1 MRHDTTDLAAQAA
14 RAAPAA
20 AGAVASAITMSE
32 WVAIATLTYIVV
44 QAGYLLWKWRWE
56 YIEKTE
62 AREREK
68 RREARAEQCLPANCP
83 TKKKDTEK

>member
-1 MRHDTTDLAAQAA
+1 MRNDTTDLAAQAA

-32 WVAIATLTYIVV
+32 WVAIVTITYVVV

-56 YIEKTE
+56 HIEKIE

-68 RREARAEQCLPANCP
+68 RRETRDEQCLHANCP